1 MTKIIPIR
9 DLKNTSEISELCH
22 KEKSPIFVTKNGY
35 GDLVVMSYS
44 VFEKQYDASKLL
56 IDLRQVYQQ
65 LDSNMI
71 LDAQAT
77 IEKMLA
83 KYGK

>member
-1 MTKIIPIR
+1 
-9 DLKNTSEISELCH
+9 
-22 KEKSPIFVTKNGY
+22 
-35 GDLVVMSYS
+35 MSYS

-77 IEKMLA
+77 LEKMLA